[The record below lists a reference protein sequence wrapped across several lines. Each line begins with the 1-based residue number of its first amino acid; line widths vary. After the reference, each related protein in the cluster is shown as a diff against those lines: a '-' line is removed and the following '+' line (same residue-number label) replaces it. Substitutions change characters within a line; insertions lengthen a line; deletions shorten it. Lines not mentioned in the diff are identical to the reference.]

1 MIIFSHVV
9 SILHVFDRGALQGHE
24 EVVDD
29 SKVPLDGILH
39 VARALVQIISDG
51 LDVRPVWRG
60 ISKDICCCN
69 KFTKIKADKEH

>member
-1 MIIFSHVV
+1 MIIISHVV

-39 VARALVQIISDG
+39 VARALVQIIGDG
-51 LDVRPVWRG
+51 LDVRRYDDGSRKVYVVA
-60 ISKDICCCN
+60 IDS
-69 KFTKIKADKEH
+69 E

>member
-1 MIIFSHVV
+1 MIIISHVV

-29 SKVPLDGILH
+29 PKVPLNGILH
-39 VARALVQIISDG
+39 VARALVEIIGDG

-60 ISKDICCCN
+60 ISKDMTRCMVI
-69 KFTKIKADKEH
+69 

>member
-1 MIIFSHVV
+1 MIIISHVV

-39 VARALVQIISDG
+39 VARALVQIIGDG
-51 LDVRPVWRG
+51 GMARDLERYMLLQ
-60 ISKDICCCN
+60 
-69 KFTKIKADKEH
+69 